1 MEIINE
7 NYICL
12 VFEFPKENKKSIKE
26 YRSSLIGN
34 TENLKKI
41 KGKKKPLIIHNLP
54 DEINREFIKKI
65 QKYEKLDSNL
75 QYLNPIDF
83 SIIKR
88 VIHTYKTGNKTRY
101 TNKPV
106 GIITL
111 YKYLGPFTYI
121 KDLLFI
127 IKEKIDKWKGND
139 RDIFFNIQ
147 ETKIILGSEL
157 DYLEKIIN
165 HNYFITYFEFSNE
178 NADPNDFRRS
188 LLGLK
193 RNYRGEEIDFHPNIP
208 KFINK
213 FFIDKIREKYKEKLD
228 ERVEYILPMDFSI
241 IKRPIL
247 LYKSEDGKK
256 KVSDLAV
263 GVIMIYKFTGL
274 LEYINEFKT
283 IFKKT
288 FSELRK
294 ERDLNN
300 HFKELKNYIFKKAN
314 NPLIIIGA
322 ELEFY
327 KDF

>member
-1 MEIINE
+1 
-7 NYICL
+7 
-12 VFEFPKENKKSIKE
+12 
-26 YRSSLIGN
+26 
-34 TENLKKI
+34 
-41 KGKKKPLIIHNLP
+41 
-54 DEINREFIKKI
+54 
-65 QKYEKLDSNL
+65 LDSNL
-75 QYLNPIDF
+75 QYLNPLDF

-88 VIHTYKTGNKTRY
+88 VIHTYKLGNKTRY
-101 TNKPV
+101 SNKPA

-111 YKYLGPFTYI
+111 YKYLGPLTYI

-127 IKEKIDKWKGND
+127 FKEKIDKWKGID
-139 RDIFFNIQ
+139 KDIFYNIQ
-147 ETKIILGSEL
+147 EIKIILGSEL
-157 DYLEKIIN
+157 DYLKKIIN
-165 HNYFITYFEFSNE
+165 QNYFITYFEFSNE

-193 RNYRGEEIDFHPNIP
+193 RNYRGSEIEFHPNIP

-213 FFIDKIREKYKEKLD
+213 FFMDKIREKYREKLD
-228 ERVEYILPMDFSI
+228 ESVEYILPIDFSL

-263 GVIMIYKFTGL
+263 GVIIIYKYTGL
-274 LEYINEFKT
+274 LEYVKVFKN

-294 ERDLNN
+294 ERDIDNQ
-300 HFKELKNYIFKKAN
+300 FKELKNYIFKNAN

-322 ELEFY
+322 ELKFY